1 MCDAFT
7 PNKEITVSLIATGAT
22 EARGLPGVHTN
33 TPSPLSD
40 AVHNRDPSTNVSDRR
55 TRTGKTMYQGTMR
68 KGLAQHPQDVLSGG
82 KLLFTFDTNT
92 EEREQFPRVPKA
104 TQMDI

>member
-1 MCDAFT
+1 
-7 PNKEITVSLIATGAT
+7 
-22 EARGLPGVHTN
+22 
-33 TPSPLSD
+33 
-40 AVHNRDPSTNVSDRR
+40 
-55 TRTGKTMYQGTMR
+55 MYQGTMR